1 MARKRQNCYIYTR
14 VSTEMQVDGYSLEAQ
29 KERLR
34 NEAKHRCMKV
44 VGEYSDEGKSGKNI
58 AGRPEFRQML
68 QDIKS
73 GKDDVQYVLVFKLS
87 RFGRNAADTLNSLQ
101 FMEDY
106 GVNLLCVEDGI
117 DSAGAAGKL
126 IISVLASVAEIER
139 SNISE
144 QTMAGRQQKARD
156 GKWNGGFAPYGYK
169 LVDKEGEKAKV
180 LVINEEEAEL
190 VRLIYKLYLQNMGL
204 SRVAKWLNDNGYTKK
219 IRQNGSVSLISS
231 AFVKGVLDNPV
242 YGGFIAYGRRKNEK
256 IDGTRDEY
264 HVVKQD
270 KDSYKLY
277 EGQHDAIIDRETWFR
292 VQAKRELNAFKRE
305 KVHSKEH
312 EHMVSALLKCPVC
325 GASMYGVVN
334 RKKKKNSDEFYT
346 DMWYYT
352 CKNRK
357 LVSGHLCNY
366 KKHVR
371 QDELNAEVIALV
383 KYVFGGEN
391 DMKDQIL
398 KKLDSD
404 DSVKELLEEK
414 TRLEKEKN
422 SLVSKKTKQLRRIN
436 DLDIDDKLYDDLM
449 KTYKDGL
456 YEINEQI
463 AVIDNNLYQNELA
476 IQNAQGENLSV
487 EVYKRIIDE
496 MIDNI
501 DDMTDADKK
510 MLMNLLIEKIEIYPE
525 KQPDGRWIKSVQF
538 KIPLNIDGKAVDTL
552 YFDDDEDDTEGDEE
566 SVPHETT
573 VETVVLLSH
582 KKADSYIHID
592 VEFGEGEGKIPV
604 DSIAKRA
611 EAYKP
616 KEKVTYKM
624 IKEYIEAKYGFKVH
638 TAYIAE
644 VKRNLGLPMY
654 DAPNAV
660 EELKQ
665 PRKHPTPEKVEAIK
679 DALRYFAVI

>member
-1 MARKRQNCYIYTR
+1 
-14 VSTEMQVDGYSLEAQ
+14 MQVDGYSLEAQ

-34 NEAKHRCMKV
+34 SEAKHRGMKI

-58 AGRPEFRQML
+58 AGRPEFKKML

-73 GKDDVQYVLVFKLS
+73 GKDDVQSVCVFKLS
-87 RFGRNAADTLNSLQ
+87 RFGRNTSDTLNALQ
-101 FMEDY
+101 YLEDY
-106 GVNLLCVEDGI
+106 GVSLICVEDGI
-117 DSAGAAGKL
+117 DSSGPAGKL
-126 IISVLASVAEIER
+126 MMSVLAAVAEIER
-139 SNISE
+139 DNIHV
-144 QTMAGRQQKARD
+144 QTMEGRKQKARD

-190 VRLIYKLYLQNMGL
+190 VRLIYKLYLQGMGL

-242 YGGFIAYGRRKNEK
+242 YAGFISYGRRKTEK
-256 IDGTRDEY
+256 IEGTRDEY

-277 EGQHDAIIDRETWFR
+277 EGQHEAIIDRETWFR

-334 RKKKKNSDEFYT
+334 RKKKKNSDEFYS

-404 DSVKELLEEK
+404 DSLNELLEEK
-414 TRLEKEKN
+414 TRLEKEKG

-436 DLDIDDKLYDDLM
+436 DLDIDDEFYDDLM

-456 YEINEQI
+456 HEINEQI
-463 AVIDNNLYQNELA
+463 AVIDSNLYQNELA

-552 YFDDDEDDTEGDEE
+552 YFDESESDEE
-566 SVPHETT
+566 SVGLERH
-573 VETVVLLSH
+573 VETVCLLG
-582 KKADSYIHID
+582 KRKPDAKVKIGID
-592 VEFGEGEGKIPV
+592 MDDYYRIREN
-604 DSIAKRA
+604 A
-611 EAYKP
+611 ESK
-616 KEKVTYKM
+616 
-624 IKEYIEAKYGFKVH
+624 
-638 TAYIAE
+638 
-644 VKRNLGLPMY
+644 
-654 DAPNAV
+654 
-660 EELKQ
+660 
-665 PRKHPTPEKVEAIK
+665 
-679 DALRYFAVI
+679 

>member
-1 MARKRQNCYIYTR
+1 MTKKRQNCYIYTR
-14 VSTEMQVDGYSLEAQ
+14 VSTELQLDGYSLEAQ

-34 NEAKHRCMKV
+34 SEAKHRGMKI

-58 AGRPEFRQML
+58 AGRPEFKRML
-68 QDIKS
+68 SDIKT

-87 RFGRNAADTLNSLQ
+87 RFGRNAVDTLNSLQ

-139 SNISE
+139 SNIHE

-169 LVDKEGEKAKV
+169 LADKEGEKAKV

-242 YGGFIAYGRRKNEK
+242 YGGFIAYGRRKTEK
-256 IDGTRDEY
+256 IEGTRNEF

-277 EGQHDAIIDRETWFR
+277 PGKHEPIIDRETWFR

-305 KVHSKEH
+305 KTHSKEH

-436 DLDIDDKLYDDLM
+436 DLDIDDEFYDDLM

-463 AVIDNNLYQNELA
+463 TVIDNNLYQNELA

-552 YFDDDEDDTEGDEE
+552 YFDDDEDDTEGDENSLRQSRHDE
-566 SVPHETT
+566 SIA
-573 VETVVLLSH
+573 LLSR
-582 KKADSYIHID
+582 
-592 VEFGEGEGKIPV
+592 V
-604 DSIAKRA
+604 A
-611 EAYKP
+611 EK
-616 KEKVTYKM
+616 
-624 IKEYIEAKYGFKVH
+624 
-638 TAYIAE
+638 
-644 VKRNLGLPMY
+644 
-654 DAPNAV
+654 D
-660 EELKQ
+660 LK
-665 PRKHPTPEKVEAIK
+665 
-679 DALRYFAVI
+679 

>member
-1 MARKRQNCYIYTR
+1 
-14 VSTEMQVDGYSLEAQ
+14 MQVDGYSLEAQ

-34 NEAKHRCMKV
+34 SEAKHRGMKI

-58 AGRPEFRQML
+58 TGRPEFKRML
-68 QDIKS
+68 SDIKT
-73 GKDDVQYVLVFKLS
+73 GKDDVQVVLVFKLS
-87 RFGRNAADTLNSLQ
+87 RFGRNTSDTLNALQ
-101 FMEDY
+101 YLEDY
-106 GVNLLCVEDGI
+106 GVSLVCVEDGI
-117 DSAGAAGKL
+117 DSSGPAGKL
-126 IISVLASVAEIER
+126 MISVLAAVAEIER
-139 SNISE
+139 DNIHV
-144 QTMAGRQQKARD
+144 QTMEGRKQKARD
-156 GKWNGGFAPYGYK
+156 GKWNGGFAPYGYQ
-169 LVDKEGEKAKV
+169 LVNEEGEKAKV

-190 VRLIYKLYLQNMGL
+190 VRLIYKLYLQGMGL

-305 KVHSKEH
+305 KTHSKEH

-357 LVSGHLCNY
+357 MVSGHPCDY
-366 KKHVR
+366 KKHIR
-371 QDELNAEVIALV
+371 QEEINAEVIALV

-404 DSVKELLEEK
+404 DSVKELMA
-414 TRLEKEKN
+414 EKERLAKEEAKL
-422 SLVSKKTKQLRRIN
+422 SSKKSKLMRRIA
-436 DLDIDDKLYDDLM
+436 DLDIDDELYDDLM
-449 KTYKDGL
+449 GTYRASVN
-456 YEINEQI
+456 EVNEQI
-463 AVIDNNLYQNELA
+463 NAVENQIYQNELA

-552 YFDDDEDDTEGDEE
+552 YFDDDEDNTEGDEK

-573 VETVVLLSH
+573 VETVVLLSQQ
-582 KKADSYIHID
+582 KPDDTIEIDLDLDELDATSAELKATYQEIKDY
-592 VEFGEGEGKIPV
+592 VLKEFGLKVSSLYISQVKRKCGIEVGENYNLPKSENARVPQC
-604 DSIAKRA
+604 
-611 EAYKP
+611 P
-616 KEKVTYKM
+616 KEK
-624 IKEYIEAKYGFKVH
+624 E
-638 TAYIAE
+638 
-644 VKRNLGLPMY
+644 
-654 DAPNAV
+654 D
-660 EELKQ
+660 
-665 PRKHPTPEKVEAIK
+665 AIK
-679 DALRYFAVI
+679 AALKYYAMI

>member
-34 NEAKHRCMKV
+34 SEAKHRGMKI
-44 VGEYSDEGKSGKNI
+44 VGEYSDEGKSGKNVS
-58 AGRPEFRQML
+58 GRPEFKRMM

-73 GKDDVQYVLVFKLS
+73 GKDDVQVVLVFKLS

-190 VRLIYKLYLQNMGL
+190 VRLIYKLYLQGMGL

-264 HVVKQD
+264 HVVKQN

-277 EGQHDAIIDRETWFR
+277 EGQHEAIIDRETWFR

-305 KVHSKEH
+305 KTHSKEH

-366 KKHVR
+366 KKHIR
-371 QDELNAEVIALV
+371 QEEINAEVIALV

-404 DSVKELLEEK
+404 DSLNELLEEK

-463 AVIDNNLYQNELA
+463 AVIESNLYQNELA
-476 IQNAQGENLSV
+476 IENAQGENLSV

-501 DDMTDADKK
+501 DDMNDADKK

-525 KQPDGRWIKSVQF
+525 KQKDGRWIKSVQF

-552 YFDDDEDDTEGDEE
+552 YFDDEEDNTEGDEN
-566 SVPHETT
+566 SLRQSRHDETII
-573 VETVVLLSH
+573 LLSQQ
-582 KKADSYIHID
+582 KADD
-592 VEFGEGEGKIPV
+592 
-604 DSIAKRA
+604 
-611 EAYKP
+611 
-616 KEKVTYKM
+616 
-624 IKEYIEAKYGFKVH
+624 
-638 TAYIAE
+638 
-644 VKRNLGLPMY
+644 
-654 DAPNAV
+654 
-660 EELKQ
+660 
-665 PRKHPTPEKVEAIK
+665 
-679 DALRYFAVI
+679 

>member
-1 MARKRQNCYIYTR
+1 
-14 VSTEMQVDGYSLEAQ
+14 MQVDGYSLEAQ

-34 NEAKHRCMKV
+34 SEAKHRGMKI
-44 VGEYSDEGKSGKNI
+44 VGEYSDEGKSGKNVS
-58 AGRPEFRQML
+58 GRPEFKRMM

-73 GKDDVQYVLVFKLS
+73 GKDDVQVVLVFKLS

-190 VRLIYKLYLQNMGL
+190 VRLIYKLYLQGMGL

-264 HVVKQD
+264 HVVKQN

-277 EGQHDAIIDRETWFR
+277 EGQHEAIIDRETWFR

-305 KVHSKEH
+305 KTHSKEH

-366 KKHVR
+366 KKHIR
-371 QDELNAEVIALV
+371 QEEINAEVIALV

-404 DSVKELLEEK
+404 DSLNELLEEK

-463 AVIDNNLYQNELA
+463 AVIESNLYQNELA
-476 IQNAQGENLSV
+476 IENAQGENLSV

-552 YFDDDEDDTEGDEE
+552 YFDDEEDNTEGDEN
-566 SVPHETT
+566 SLRQSRHD
-573 VETVVLLSH
+573 ETVVLLSR
-582 KKADSYIHID
+582 KTPDDTI
-592 VEFGEGEGKIPV
+592 EV
-604 DSIAKRA
+604 DLDFDELDITSA
-611 EAYKP
+611 ESK
-616 KEKVTYKM
+616 
-624 IKEYIEAKYGFKVH
+624 
-638 TAYIAE
+638 
-644 VKRNLGLPMY
+644 
-654 DAPNAV
+654 
-660 EELKQ
+660 
-665 PRKHPTPEKVEAIK
+665 
-679 DALRYFAVI
+679 

>member
-1 MARKRQNCYIYTR
+1 
-14 VSTEMQVDGYSLEAQ
+14 MQVDGYSLEAQ

-34 NEAKHRCMKV
+34 SEAKHRGMKI

-58 AGRPEFRQML
+58 TGRPEFKRML
-68 QDIKS
+68 GDIKT
-73 GKDDVQYVLVFKLS
+73 GKDDVQVVLVFKLS
-87 RFGRNAADTLNSLQ
+87 RFGRNTSDTLNALQ
-101 FMEDY
+101 YLEDY
-106 GVNLLCVEDGI
+106 GVSLICVEDGI
-117 DSAGAAGKL
+117 DSSGPAGKL
-126 IISVLASVAEIER
+126 MISVLAAVAEIER
-139 SNISE
+139 DNIHV
-144 QTMAGRQQKARD
+144 QTMEGRKQKARD

-190 VRLIYKLYLQNMGL
+190 VRLIYKLYLQGMGL

-277 EGQHDAIIDRETWFR
+277 EGQHEAIIDRETWFR

-436 DLDIDDKLYDDLM
+436 DLDIDDEFYDDLM

-463 AVIDNNLYQNELA
+463 TVIDNNLYQNELA

-552 YFDDDEDDTEGDEE
+552 YFDDDKDDTEGDEN
-566 SVPHETT
+566 SLRQSRHD
-573 VETVVLLSH
+573 ETVVLLSQQRPDDTIEIDLNLDELDATSAET
-582 KKADSYIHID
+582 KATYQEIKDY
-592 VEFGEGEGKIPV
+592 VLKEFGLKVSSLYISQIKRKCGIEVGENYNLPKSENARV
-604 DSIAKRA
+604 AQC
-611 EAYKP
+611 P
-616 KEKVTYKM
+616 KEK
-624 IKEYIEAKYGFKVH
+624 E
-638 TAYIAE
+638 
-644 VKRNLGLPMY
+644 
-654 DAPNAV
+654 D
-660 EELKQ
+660 
-665 PRKHPTPEKVEAIK
+665 AIK
-679 DALRYFAVI
+679 AALKYFAMI

>member
-1 MARKRQNCYIYTR
+1 MAKKQKCYIYTR
-14 VSTEMQVDGYSLEAQ
+14 VSTELQIDGYSLEAQ

-34 NEAKHRCMKV
+34 REASHRRMQVC
-44 VGEYSDEGKSGKNI
+44 GEYSDEGKSGKNI
-58 AGRPEFRQML
+58 AGRPEFKKML
-68 QDIKS
+68 SDIKS
-73 GKDDVQYVLVFKLS
+73 GKDDVDYVLVFKLS

-144 QTMAGRQQKARD
+144 QTMAGRRQKARD
-156 GKWNGGFAPYGYK
+156 GKWNGGFAPYGYQ
-169 LVDKEGEKAKV
+169 LVNKEGEKAKV

-190 VRLIYKLYLQNMGL
+190 VRQIYKLYLQNMGL

-242 YGGFIAYGRRKNEK
+242 YAGFISYGRRKTEK
-256 IDGTRDEY
+256 IEGTRNEF

-312 EHMVSALLKCPVC
+312 EHMVSALLKCPKC
-325 GASMYGVVN
+325 GAPMYGVVD
-334 RKKKKNSDEFYT
+334 RKKKKGTDEYYP
-346 DMWYYT
+346 DIWYYR
-352 CKNRK
+352 CKNRRI
-357 LVSGHLCNY
+357 VSGHLCDY
-366 KKHVR
+366 TKHVR
-371 QDELNAEVIALV
+371 QEEINAEVIALV

-404 DSVKELLEEK
+404 DSLNELLAEK
-414 TRLEKEKN
+414 DRLTKEK
-422 SLVSKKTKQLRRIN
+422 SKLSSKKSKLMRRIA

-449 KTYKDGL
+449 KTYR
-456 YEINEQI
+456 ESVNEVNEQI
-463 AVIDNNLYQNELA
+463 NAVENQIYQNELA
-476 IQNAQGENLSV
+476 IENAEGENLST

-496 MIDNI
+496 MLDNI
-501 DDMTDADKK
+501 DDMNDADKK
-510 MLMNLLIEKIEIYPE
+510 TLMNLLIEKIEIYPE
-525 KQPDGRWIKSVQF
+525 KQKDGRWIKSVQF

-552 YFDDDEDDTEGDEE
+552 FFDDEEDTENSLSTGK
-566 SVPHETT
+566 H

-582 KKADSYIHID
+582 KKPDGHINVK
-592 VEFGEGEGKIPV
+592 VEFGEGEGKVPL
-604 DSIAKRA
+604 DNIAKRA
-611 EAYKP
+611 ETYKP
-616 KEKVTYKM
+616 KERVTYKM

-644 VKRNLGLPMY
+644 VKRDLGLPMY

-665 PRKHPTPEKVEAIK
+665 PRKHPTVEKVEAIK
-679 DALRYFAVI
+679 DALKHFEVI